1 MIVATC
7 LALTLTS
14 MSLQAPKWVLTL
26 SEEFDGA
33 AGAGA
38 NPKVWGND
46 VGGHGFG
53 NAEWQSYTP
62 GNENAFLD
70 GKGNLV
76 IEARKEKA
84 KIGNDPEREYTSGR
98 LLTKGKFSQKYGRFE
113 ARIKLPSGK
122 GIWPAFWMM
131 GDNIT
136 EAGWPNGGEIDI
148 MEFLGHDP
156 RTVYGT
162 IHGPGYSG
170 GQSKGAN
177 KKLPEGGS
185 YLKDFHVFAV
195 EWEPDLIKWLVDG
208 EVCKTWTPKD
218 VEPNKWVYDH
228 PFFIILNVAV
238 GGNWPGYPDAS
249 TVFPQRMLVDYVRV
263 YKKG

>member
-1 MIVATC
+1 MNEQAAASPKWT
-7 LALTLTS
+7 LTL
-14 MSLQAPKWVLTL
+14 A
-26 SEEFDGA
+26 EEFDGA
-33 AGAGA
+33 SGSAA

-53 NAEWQSYTP
+53 NAEIESYTP
-62 GNENAFLD
+62 GNKNAFLD

-76 IEARKEKA
+76 IEARKEKM
-84 KIGNDPEREYTSGR
+84 KIGKDPEREYTSGR
-98 LLTKGKFSQKYGRFE
+98 LLTKGKFNQTYGRVE

-122 GIWPAFWMM
+122 GVWPAFWML
-131 GDNIT
+131 GEDIGQV
-136 EAGWPNGGEIDI
+136 GWPACGEIDI
-148 MEFLGHDP
+148 LEFLGHDP

-162 IHGPGYSG
+162 LHGPGYSG
-170 GQSKGAN
+170 GQAKGAN

-185 YLKDFHVFAV
+185 YLKDYHVFAV
-195 EWEPDLIKWLVDG
+195 EWEPNSIKWLVDG
-208 EVCKTWTPKD
+208 EVSKHWTPKD
-218 VEPNKWVYDH
+218 VEPNKWVFDK

-238 GGNWPGYPDAS
+238 GGHWPGYPDET